1 MGQSCVGF
9 YYVKK
14 ESDADG
20 MREKDIYD
28 IWKESGQLDAV
39 IAFIAS
45 CANKL
50 VSQREMCEYLKIN
63 ESTFSRLK
71 KRHPDIQEAINKARL
86 DLKKDLVDALVKKAL
101 GFELVEEEQ
110 WIEDGGKG
118 EKQKRKIHR
127 TKKQVPPD
135 YKSIVYL
142 LTKRYGKEFSERYEE
157 IMLAE
162 KKLEQ
167 AKEEWENGN
176 RQAESCDD
184 ED

>member
-1 MGQSCVGF
+1 MRD
-9 YYVKK
+9 K
-14 ESDADG
+14 E
-20 MREKDIYD
+20 IYD
-28 IWKESGQLDAV
+28 VWKESGQLDGV

-71 KRHPDIQEAINKARL
+71 KRHPDIQEAINKARI
-86 DLKKDLVDALVKKAL
+86 DIKKDLVDALVKKAL
-101 GFELVEEEQ
+101 GFEVVEEEQ

-162 KKLEQ
+162 RKLDE
-167 AKEEWENGN
+167 AKEVWDNNGDK
-176 RQAESCDD
+176 AESGDD

>member
-1 MGQSCVGF
+1 
-9 YYVKK
+9 
-14 ESDADG
+14 
-20 MREKDIYD
+20 MRDKDIYD
-28 IWKESGQLDAV
+28 VWKESGQLEAT

-71 KRHPDIQEAINKARL
+71 KRHPDIQEAINKGKL
-86 DLKKDLVDALVKKAL
+86 ELKKDLIDALVKKAL
-101 GFELVEEEQ
+101 GFETVEEEQ

-135 YKSIVYL
+135 YKSIIYL

-162 KKLEQ
+162 RKIDEAKEVWNSEQ
-167 AKEEWENGN
+167 AQTGT
-176 RQAESCDD
+176 D
-184 ED
+184 EDK